1 MAPSILGVLLLGL
14 AVQAAAAP
22 TKRANDF
29 FTLPNSEHNYW
40 ARTAAIEEKRKG
52 WLYEEFPIGG
62 AFYPTGTLANKT
74 ISEQQ
79 AQWFPIVIEHAKV
92 IAEESETALAGIIAA
107 GNFSTL
113 DDYANTYKNQWN
125 MSLPRGPMMGM
136 LTNYTDDRLF
146 SMMRLSASPYK
157 IQRVQ
162 RHEALL
168 FPIENAASI
177 TGGLSLKDLQAQG
190 RLFSTDFSHL
200 KIRRRDLPAS
210 TQYGAGCQ
218 AFFFIDQSGGFLPLA
233 VKPIVKGRENSA
245 LVYTPNDKPA
255 DWLLAKMLLNQ
266 NDGYHSTWAHV
277 GQSHSAAEAP
287 YLAAIRSL
295 SNNHPVMGILNR
307 IEKTPWGVRPNL
319 ENGLKSG
326 TAFTGPQYYPWT
338 PDAAR
343 DFVNQLYLSG
353 ESADF
358 ERNYYRSEFK
368 SRGLVDNSFG
378 PKLKSFPFYEDTS
391 VITEAIR
398 EFMGAFIGSYYSN
411 DKVVAEDIE
420 LQAWHRETRAAR
432 VYDFPRIQTRQGLAD
447 ILTHQAYL
455 SVIVS
460 NIMSTN
466 GIHLNS
472 MSLPFAPAGFLR
484 PIPTRKGLTEKD
496 LLSFMPTPEGA
507 VWQVS
512 TYVVGHRPMWRDTNE
527 TVSHLFD
534 DETLLEKMNPETRA
548 AAAKFK
554 ATMMDFS
561 VEVRARTFDENG
573 LNRDMPFIWDALDPN
588 YAPYW
593 SVI

>member
-1 MAPSILGVLLLGL
+1 MKPVRLCILFSSA
-14 AVQAAAAP
+14 AVKASP
-22 TKRANDF
+22 VPIGGTGDG
-29 FTLPNSEHNYW
+29 FTLPTADYNYT
-40 ARTAAIEEKRKG
+40 ARAASIGAKRKG
-52 WLYEEFPIGG
+52 WLYEEYPIGG

-79 AQWFPIVIEHAKV
+79 AQWFPIVIEHAQV
-92 IAEESETALAGIIAA
+92 IAKESVSALAGIIAK
-107 GNFSTL
+107 GNFTTL
-113 DDYANTYKNQWN
+113 DDYANAYENQWN
-125 MSLPRGPMMGM
+125 MSLPRGPMLGM

-146 SMMRLSASPYK
+146 SMMRLSGTPYK

-168 FPIENAASI
+168 FSVDNAASI

-190 RLFSTDFSHL
+190 RLFSTDFSNL
-200 KIRRRDLPAS
+200 KFQNRDLPS
-210 TQYGAGCQ
+210 SGKYGAGCQ
-218 AFFFIDQSGGFLPLA
+218 AYFYIDRSGDFLPLA
-233 VKPIVKGRENSA
+233 VKPIVKGREKSA
-245 LVYTPNDKPA
+245 LVYTPKDKPA

-295 SNNHPVMGILNR
+295 GNDHPVMGILNR

-319 ENGLKSG
+319 ENGLKTG
-326 TAFTGPQYYPWT
+326 TAFTGPQYYPWS

-343 DFVNQLYLSG
+343 GYVNQLYLSG

-368 SRGLVDNSFG
+368 ARGLVDSSFG

-398 EFMGAFIGSYYSN
+398 GFMEAFINSYYPN
-411 DKVVAEDIE
+411 DKAVAKDIE
-420 LQAWHRETRAAR
+420 LQAWERETRAAR
-432 VYDFPRIQTRQGLAD
+432 VYDFPRLNTRQAIAD
-447 ILTHQAYL
+447 VLTHQAYL

-460 NIMSTN
+460 NVMSTN

-472 MSLPFAPAGFLR
+472 MSLPFAPAGFLE
-484 PIPTRKGLTEKD
+484 PIPSKKGLTEKD
-496 LLSFMPTPEGA
+496 LMSFMPTPEGA

-527 TVSHLFD
+527 TLSYLFD
-534 DETLLEKMNPETRA
+534 DETLLARTNTETRA

-554 ATMMDFS
+554 ATMTDFS
-561 VEVRARTFDENG
+561 TEVRARTFDENG
-573 LNRDMPFIWDALDPN
+573 LNRGMPFIWDALDPN